1 MNTEQSKFV
10 KHKQPCP
17 LCDSSDAVSI
27 NQDGSAKC
35 FSCNQF
41 IPDYNKPD
49 YQPPKRPSNY
59 QATYPQFPDPPTKLV
74 DVTNIEPT
82 LKYNALTDRGISK
95 DTAVKYGVKS
105 EEFAGKITK
114 HIYPYYSG
122 TDIVGTKGRNVAQ
135 KNFYCNG
142 TLQNTG
148 LFGEQLFK
156 QGGKYL
162 TITEGECD
170 AMAVYEMF
178 KGNWSVVSL
187 KRGASAAVKDI
198 RESIEFVESYD
209 NVVLCFDTD
218 KQGKEAA
225 KRVAKILKPNK
236 TKIMTLPTQYKDAN
250 DMLKAKAFKDF
261 NKAFWEAKTY
271 TPSGILELSSKKNEW
286 LHREV
291 KESVAYPWEGLNKK
305 LYGMRKGELVTLTGG
320 TGLGKSSV
328 TRELEHWLIKNTEDN
343 VGIIALEENWTRT
356 ADGLLSIEANDRIYL
371 NEKRNQYSEEDLSKL
386 FDNVIQK
393 GRVFIHAHLGATDI
407 DEIFSKLRYIIVGC
421 ECEWVVVDHLH
432 MLVNVMTEGD
442 ERRGIDNLMNRLRSL
457 VEETGVG
464 MILVSHLRRATGD
477 KGHEKGV
484 EVSLSHLKGS
494 QGIAQLSDC
503 VIALERNQQASNK
516 KEANTTK
523 VRVLKSRY
531 TGDTGLACQ
540 LVYDSETGRLYEDT
554 EQETFDNEHT
564 DLEF

>member
-1 MNTEQSKFV
+1 METKFI

-17 LCDSSDAVSI
+17 LCGSSDAVSV
-27 NQDGSAKC
+27 NENGSAKC
-35 FSCNQF
+35 FSCNKF
-41 IPDYNKPD
+41 IPKYDGTNTHVVTPTIVSS
-49 YQPPKRPSNY
+49 QPKIES
-59 QATYPQFPDPPTKLV
+59 PQLSF
-74 DVTNIEPT
+74 
-82 LKYNALTDRGISK
+82 NALTDRAISR

-105 EEFAGKITK
+105 EVFAGKVTK
-114 HIYPYYSG
+114 HIYPYYKG
-122 TDIVGTKGRNVAQ
+122 TDIVGTKGRNVEK

-142 TLQNTG
+142 TLENTG

-156 QGGKYL
+156 HGGKYL

-187 KRGASAAVKDI
+187 KRGASAAVRDI

-209 NVVLCFDTD
+209 NVVLCFDSD
-218 KQGKEAA
+218 KQGREAA
-225 KRVAKILKPNK
+225 KKVAKILRPNK
-236 TKIMTLPTQYKDAN
+236 TKIMTLPTEYKDAN
-250 DMLKAKAFKDF
+250 DMLKAKAFKEF
-261 NKAFWEAKTY
+261 NKSFWEAKTY
-271 TPSGILELSSKKNEW
+271 TPSGILELSSKKDDW
-286 LHREV
+286 LNREV

-305 LYGMRKGELVTLTGG
+305 LFGMRKGELVTLTGG

-356 ADGLLSIEANDRIYL
+356 TDGLLSIEANDRIYL
-371 NEKRNQYSEEDLSKL
+371 NEKRNKYSEEELSNL
-386 FDNVIQK
+386 FDKVIQT
-393 GRVFIHAHLGATDI
+393 GRVFVHAHLGATDI

-421 ECEWVVVDHLH
+421 ECQWVVVDHLH

-442 ERRGIDNLMNRLRSL
+442 ERRGIDSLMNRLRSL

-503 VIALERNQQASNK
+503 VIALERNQQAANK

-531 TGDTGLACQ
+531 TGDTGLACK
-540 LVYDSETGRLYEDT
+540 LVYDSETGRLFEDT
-554 EQETFDNEHT
+554 EQETFDNEVT
-564 DLEF
+564 EYEF